1 MTQISVHRLLGAL
14 SHALTHPITL
24 LALCGL
30 AIYATYVIFATSTRS
45 TSIDV
50 TIRTF
55 YQLMKRESWGQVW
68 SHLSPELRFS
78 LSDEAREVLKVRGPV
93 GSEQLKHLA
102 TRYEGLFKHSNP
114 QIISKH
120 RVPGA
125 PEGAEMIMV
134 HTRNRPSGH
143 GVTLWLVRHVHS
155 QGYWMIEEVLVHPTK
170 HTKPYMLTGKRFV
183 APKSPNPPSEDIQAE
198 HKGERDEVNAHEE
211 TTSEPPA
218 EVKIKPQKLEP
229 ALKESTLQT
238 LAS

>member
-1 MTQISVHRLLGAL
+1 MTQISVHRLLSAL

-30 AIYATYVIFATSTRS
+30 AIYAAYVIFATSTRS

-55 YQLMKRESWGQVW
+55 YQLMKRESWAQVW

-78 LSDEAREVLKVRGPV
+78 LSDEARDVLVDRGPV
-93 GSEQLKHLA
+93 GSEQLRHLA
-102 TRYEGLFKHSNP
+102 TRYEGLFKHSRP

-120 RVPGA
+120 RVPEA

-143 GVTLWLVRHVHS
+143 GVTLWLVRHIHS
-155 QGYWMIEEVLVHPTK
+155 QGYWMIEEVLIHPTK
-170 HTKPYMLTGKRFV
+170 HNKPYMLTGKRFV
-183 APKSPNPPSEDIQAE
+183 PPKSSQPPSADLQTEPR
-198 HKGERDEVNAHEE
+198 GEQDGVNAHEE
-211 TTSEPPA
+211 AEPEHSA
-218 EVKIKPQKLEP
+218 EVKIKPLGGEP
-229 ALKESTLQT
+229 IPKESTLQT